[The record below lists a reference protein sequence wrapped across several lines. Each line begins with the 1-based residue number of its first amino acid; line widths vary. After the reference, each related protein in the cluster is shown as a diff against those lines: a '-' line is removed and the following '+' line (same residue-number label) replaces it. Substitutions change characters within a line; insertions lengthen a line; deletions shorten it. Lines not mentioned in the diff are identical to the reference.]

1 MKAERLP
8 SDRPDL
14 GVELLDSGVG
24 EVVLDGG
31 EDPVALVVIV
41 RASLTNDGRR
51 QRLTQASRRSGKSL
65 GGSGGELVD
74 LA

>member
-1 MKAERLP
+1 VKPERLS

-51 QRLTQASRRSGKSL
+51 QRLTQASRRSGSRSAARA
-65 GGSGGELVD
+65 GSR
-74 LA
+74 